1 MVKWKPCTRR
11 EFIRK
16 LRKIGFSPLESGG
29 RHFYMRYGTY
39 TFTVPSNREYSMPQ
53 VRMLLSEV
61 EQGIDRKI
69 TIEEWGAL

>member
-1 MVKWKPCTRR
+1 MVKWNPCTRK

-16 LRKIGFSPLESGG
+16 LRKIGFSPPEPGG
-29 RHFYMRYGTY
+29 RHFYMRHGTY

-61 EQGIDRKI
+61 EEGIARKI
-69 TIEEWGAL
+69 TIEEWDAL